1 MQLRVLGCSGGVR
14 QGARTT
20 AFLLDDDVLV
30 DAGSGV
36 GDLTLGE
43 MAAIRHVFLTHCHL
57 DHVAFLPLL
66 LDTLFEAL
74 SDPARHP
81 LTVHAQTV
89 TLDALRSHIFN
100 GVLWPDFT
108 RLPHPE
114 GPVVQLAPL
123 EPGESYPLGGA
134 RTVTMVPGHHAVPTV
149 GYHMEAPDTALAFS
163 GDCTTND
170 DLWQGLNG
178 CRRLDHLIVEAA
190 FPDEQAEL
198 AAAAKHY
205 TPASLAADLSKL
217 AHEPL
222 VWITHTMPGKEAR
235 IVEQCRAAMP
245 DREVRSLASG
255 EVLPL
260 R

>member
-20 AFLLDDDVLV
+20 AFMLDDDVLV

-36 GDLTLGE
+36 GDLTLAE
-43 MAAIRHVFLTHCHL
+43 MAAIRHVFLTHSHL

-66 LDTLFEAL
+66 LDTLFEPL
-74 SDPARHP
+74 SDPARGP
-81 LTVHAQTV
+81 LTVHARAV

-108 RLPHPE
+108 RFPCPE
-114 GPVVQLAPL
+114 RPVVQLAPL
-123 EPGESYPLGGA
+123 EPGESHRLVGP
-134 RTVTMVPGHHAVPTV
+134 RTVTMVPGHHAVPAV
-149 GYHMEAPDTALAFS
+149 GYHMEGPDAALAFS

-170 DLWQGLNG
+170 DLWQGLNR

-190 FPDEQAEL
+190 FPDEEAEL

-205 TPASLAADLSKL
+205 TPASLAADLPKL
-217 AHEPL
+217 AHAPV
-222 VWITHTMPGKEAR
+222 VWITHTMPGKETK
-235 IVEQCRAAMP
+235 ILEQCQAAMP

-255 EVLPL
+255 DVLPL
-260 R
+260 G